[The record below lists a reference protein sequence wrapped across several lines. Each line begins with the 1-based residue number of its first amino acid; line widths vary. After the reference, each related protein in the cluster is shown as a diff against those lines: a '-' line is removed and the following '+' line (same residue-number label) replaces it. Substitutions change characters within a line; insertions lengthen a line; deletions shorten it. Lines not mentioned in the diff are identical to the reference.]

1 MNDIR
6 LLMMDLGLVLIDL
19 EIENFHQAVYR
30 KTGENHIIANRPLHH
45 RYMAGEF
52 TEKQLRQIL
61 MEKYNLSLSAVEFPD
76 FWSQML
82 GKDRSEVISL
92 VRKAGRKFKTAVCS
106 NTDATHIDFL
116 KREQSKA
123 IGFFDYYCYSFEM
136 GVVKPDPTF
145 FKKALNITGFQPQN
159 CLFIDDN
166 EENIITA
173 LKMGINAVHTP
184 KESDVIKALNGLL
197 EE

>member
-1 MNDIR
+1 M
-6 LLMMDLGLVLIDL
+6 
-19 EIENFHQAVYR
+19 
-30 KTGENHIIANRPLHH
+30 
-45 RYMAGEF
+45 
-52 TEKQLRQIL
+52 
-61 MEKYNLSLSAVEFPD
+61 SLSTGEFPD

-82 GKDRSEVISL
+82 GKDRNEAISL
-92 VRKAGRKFKTAVCS
+92 AKKAGRKFKTAVCS

-136 GVVKPDPTF
+136 GVVKPDPAF

-166 EENIITA
+166 EDNISTA
-173 LKMGINAVHTP
+173 LKLGINALHTP
-184 KESDVIKALNGLL
+184 KENDVIRALKDLL